1 MMEANMTDKADCTLS
16 DGQEVR
22 FDLNR
27 MTVREWRTFLGE
39 TTAEAE
45 DALIERCAGLTAGAV
60 EALGYDD
67 WMTLTSAF
75 YKRIKE
81 ARNPN

>member
-1 MMEANMTDKADCTLS
+1 MEANMTDKKIDCTLS
-16 DGQEVR
+16 DGRAVA

-39 TTAEAE
+39 TSAEAE
-45 DALIERCAGLTAGAV
+45 DGLIERCADLPAGTI
-60 EALGYDD
+60 EALGFND
-67 WMTLTSAF
+67 WTAITGAF
-75 YKRIKE
+75 YKRVKE